1 MKPVRAK
8 KFKRDVRK
16 AERRGKD
23 LNKLK
28 VLVRLLAQREA
39 LPARYQDHLLTGT
52 WAGCR
57 DARLEPDWIVIY
69 RIEGNELHLVRTGSH
84 ADIFRK

>member
-1 MKPVRAK
+1 MKPVRAQ

-39 LPARYQDHLLTGT
+39 LPAQYRDHLLTGT

-57 DARLEPDWIVIY
+57 DAYLEPDWIVIY

-84 ADIFRK
+84 ADLFRK